1 MSKRRQPSQPRRL
14 FNSKS
19 SRPEP
24 LPNRLA
30 EIQAEIR
37 EVQEQIERHRHAARR
52 VRNAA
57 ELTALEQQ
65 VTQLTDR
72 LARLLVAETLQQTVD
87 DPQTNQHARPL
98 LQGAGTTIKNQG
110 KRPVAVRTMRGP
122 VVIRVT
128 YYSRNCDRGT
138 TNKGLYP
145 ALRLLSIE
153 DGCTVGL
160 ASEVSKLVA
169 MLGSLEEVENLLVE
183 RGQGLSINTIREIA
197 YRFAARA
204 RAVQRA
210 GRLDWGES
218 VAGRRVVISTDG
230 GRLRLR
236 TTKRGPK
243 TAKGRNRY
251 RTDWREPKV
260 MIIYVIDENGKMD
273 REFLAVLDGT
283 LGGPQ
288 AIFALMESYLRE
300 LQIGAADR
308 ILFVADGAR
317 WIWNRVGP
325 LLHRLGL
332 RPEQIN
338 ELVDFYHAVE
348 HLGVIAGRKS
358 GGTAAERTTWVKRQ
372 RRRLL
377 KGQTGEVLRAIAVV
391 CGRRREPVLK
401 RERAYF
407 QRNIRAGRMNYH
419 RLASEKWP
427 IGSGAIES
435 AIRRVI
441 NLRLKGAG
449 IFWHRRSAEAVLL
462 LRAYYKAGRWKNLE
476 NQVVTSILEDAA

>member
-1 MSKRRQPSQPRRL
+1 MAKRRQPSQPRRL
-14 FNSKS
+14 FKSKS
-19 SRPEP
+19 SHPEP

-37 EVQEQIERHRHAARR
+37 EVQEQIERHRHTARR

-57 ELTALEQQ
+57 ELTTLEQQ

-72 LARLLVAETLQQTVD
+72 LARVLVAETLQQTVD
-87 DPQTNQHARPL
+87 DPQTHQHARSL
-98 LQGAGTTIKNQG
+98 IQGAGTTIKNQG
-110 KRPVAVRTMRGP
+110 KRPVTVRTMRGP

-128 YYSRNCDRGT
+128 YYSRNCDRVKT
-138 TNKGLYP
+138 SKGSYP

-169 MLGSLEEVENLLVE
+169 VLGSLEEVEGLLVE
-183 RGQGLSINTIREIA
+183 RGQGLSINTIRAIA
-197 YRFAARA
+197 SRFAARA
-204 RAVQRA
+204 RAVQRT

-260 MIIYVIDENGKMD
+260 LMIYVIDDQGKMD
-273 REFLAVLDGT
+273 REFLAVIDGT

-325 LLHRLGL
+325 LLQRLGL
-332 RPEQIN
+332 RADRIN

-348 HLGVIAGRKS
+348 HLGVIAGRKN
-358 GGTAAERTTWVKRQ
+358 GGTAAGRTTWVKRQ

-377 KGQTGEVLRAIAVV
+377 KGQTEEVLQEIAGV
-391 CGRRREPVLK
+391 CRRCRGPVLK

-419 RLASEKWP
+419 QLASQKWP

>member
-1 MSKRRQPSQPRRL
+1 MSKRRQPSRPRRL
-14 FNSKS
+14 FPSKT

-24 LPNRLA
+24 PPNRLA

-37 EVQEQIERHRHAARR
+37 CVQEQIERHRHATRR

-65 VTQLTDR
+65 VTQLTDH
-72 LARLLVAETLQQTVD
+72 LARLLVAEALQQTVD
-87 DPQTNQHARPL
+87 DPQTHQHARSL
-98 LQGAGTTIKNQG
+98 IQGAGTTIKNQG
-110 KRPVAVRTMRGP
+110 KRPVTVRTMRGP
-122 VVIRVT
+122 VVLRAT
-128 YYSRNCDRGT
+128 YYCRNCDRVKT
-138 TNKGLYP
+138 SKGLYP

-153 DGCTVGL
+153 SGCTVSL

-169 MLGSLEEVENLLVE
+169 VLGSLEEVESLLAE
-183 RGQGLSINTIREIA
+183 RGMGLSINTIRAIA
-197 YRFAARA
+197 YRFAAHA

-218 VAGRRVVISTDG
+218 VAGRRVVLSTDG

-251 RTDWREPKV
+251 RTDWREPKLL
-260 MIIYVIDENGKMD
+260 IIYAIDETGKMD

-348 HLGVIAGRKS
+348 HLGVLASQKS
-358 GGTAAERTTWVKRQ
+358 GWTATQRRSWIQRQ

-377 KGQTGEVLRAIAVV
+377 KGQTGAVLQEIAVV
-391 CGRRREPVLK
+391 CGRSRGAVLK
-401 RERAYF
+401 RERSYF
-407 QRNIRAGRMNYH
+407 QRNIRAGRMDYH
-419 RLASEKWP
+419 RLARAKWP

-476 NQVVTSILEDAA
+476 NQVVTSILTDAA